1 MWEKTGMV
9 ETPVL
14 DVTGAVEETMLR
26 EEEEKEK
33 KRSSRIFA
41 YVLRLA
47 AVC

>member
-1 MWEKTGMV
+1 MV

-14 DVTGAVEETMLR
+14 DITSAVEETMLR

>member
-1 MWEKTGMV
+1 MV

-26 EEEEKEK
+26 EEEKKEKK
-33 KRSSRIFA
+33 KRSSRNFA

-47 AVC
+47 ALC